1 MNIKKIVRKVF
12 VGDESSPVEC
22 EVRRRLTWR
31 LILLSVSPLPLVFLL
46 MYFLYCYVNMKY
58 FTVELLQERSYKL
71 ERRICVLEQ
80 QLKSDQIPKPTK
92 IMEGANKA
100 KRENCSCDQYQK

>member
-1 MNIKKIVRKVF
+1 MNIVRFVRKVF
-12 VGDESSPVEC
+12 VGTENSLVEC

-31 LILLSVSPLPLVFLL
+31 MVLLSVLPLPLVFLL

-71 ERRICVLEQ
+71 ERRIRTLEQ
-80 QLKSDQIPKPTK
+80 RLRIDPRERGAGISDLMGEWQ
-92 IMEGANKA
+92 
-100 KRENCSCDQYQK
+100 